1 MTKFELADK
10 ILRLLFN
17 YGMEYSAPIS
27 NALFETLINVKA
39 TEEEQQIV
47 IRFLIDETE
56 LCKRTESSPDSLISL
71 TSAGFKVINEH
82 DSYSAYL
89 EHQKQVEIQQKLAQ
103 EQQAVKEAAQEK
115 NAQEKQVLLELQ
127 SEIQRKQQEE
137 KETRWWKVET
147 RRYWL
152 LVFLAVVPIA
162 LSFHEC
168 NRSDSNT
175 KEPAPVERTM
185 PTNAHSKP
193 LPTSSDTTVADS
205 MNMTV
210 KVDSVPSDSI
220 KGKRSL

>member
-56 LCKRTESSPDSLISL
+56 LCKRTESSTVSLISL

-89 EHQKQVEIQQKLAQ
+89 EHQKQVEIQKKLEQQQQAAKETESEKMASEQRILEEQRAQAQ
-103 EQQAVKEAAQEK
+103 ELREV
-115 NAQEKQVLLELQ
+115 
-127 SEIQRKQQEE
+127 QRDADNKRKEE
-137 KETRWWKVET
+137 KIYIVGR
-147 RRYWL
+147 
-152 LVFLAVVPIA
+152 
-162 LSFHEC
+162 
-168 NRSDSNT
+168 
-175 KEPAPVERTM
+175 
-185 PTNAHSKP
+185 
-193 LPTSSDTTVADS
+193 
-205 MNMTV
+205 
-210 KVDSVPSDSI
+210 
-220 KGKRSL
+220 